1 MALLGKSALLA
12 IFLLIGKNNAE
23 CENEN
28 TMDNIWQEGATGQFI
43 NSIHNQLLKT
53 SKKTYAKIK
62 LELGTMH
69 VKFTETVTSWHVRVS
84 FTSPITDFQVW
95 VGGNIQCSSTSCEF
109 DNMDW
114 DGNINAGETLD
125 IPYLYYFPTNAQSA
139 INGIALNGVEICG
152 NSGPTTSPRTTE
164 PGEKT
169 TAHPTKPHTTPH
181 GPTKSTSEGTEG
193 TTGKNCVSLHSVD
206 IS

>member
-1 MALLGKSALLA
+1 MGTSHLTFVKGTEKMALLGKSALLA

-28 TMDNIWQEGATGQFI
+28 TMDNIWQEGATG
-43 NSIHNQLLKT
+43 
-53 SKKTYAKIK
+53 
-62 LELGTMH
+62 TMH

-84 FTSPITDFQVW
+84 FTSPINDFQVW

-114 DGNINAGETLD
+114 DGNINAGTILD
-125 IPYLYYFPTNAQSA
+125 IPYLYYFPTNAQSQ

-181 GPTKSTSEGTEG
+181 GPTK
-193 TTGKNCVSLHSVD
+193 TTLRIWRHS
-206 IS
+206 SWHLF